1 MTASPIADTIAA
13 IVRAEQGET
22 ALSIDPSLPADPE
35 PSADAVR
42 FADEMDG
49 QYEEWREASKA
60 MALVCQKLIDHGAAG
75 PIIIRRVK
83 HLYER
88 YIPIDPCDFMGACDD
103 LAEADFRHCWADNA
117 AEFDRQAASQDRQ
130 RAAEM
135 MAGK

>member
-13 IVRAEQGET
+13 IVRAEQGEA

-35 PSADAVR
+35 PSADAIR

-49 QYEEWREASKA
+49 LYEEWREASKA
-60 MALVCQKLIDHGAAG
+60 MALVCQKLIDHCPAC

-88 YIPIDPCDFMGACDD
+88 DISIDPSDFIDRCDD
-103 LAEADFRHCWADNA
+103 LAEATFRHCWADNA

-130 RAAEM
+130 RVAEM
-135 MAGK
+135 RAGK